1 MNKLLDAPNRSDT
14 SGEMSAPV
22 LLWYKRD
29 LRVTDHP
36 ALAIAG
42 PHVLPVYIIEPD
54 YWALSDTS
62 ARQWAFTAE
71 ALHSLRAELAELGQ
85 PLIIR
90 KGEAIAELSRLCRR
104 FKIKRMVSHEETGNA
119 WTYARD
125 RRVGAWARAQGIDW
139 QEVPQC
145 AVVRRLASRDGWQG
159 ARNRFI
165 RQGRAETPEAL
176 EPVCTTDLPDRLP
189 DARGLGMASDPCA
202 HRQNGSH
209 RAARAT
215 LDSFLATRAEGYRA
229 KMSSPLT
236 GERACSRLSPYLALG
251 VLSVREVELARQAA
265 PVDRAGWKAS
275 MTSFAKRL
283 AWRDHFIQK
292 LEDEPALEQRCL
304 HPAHEGLRDTD
315 SARLTAWASGQT
327 GVPFV
332 DACMRYLTATGWL
345 NFRMRAMLMSF
356 ASYHL
361 WLDWRDTGAVLARR
375 FTDYEPGIHWS
386 QCQMQSGTTGINTLR
401 IYNPVKQGHDQDP
414 EGRFIRAW
422 VPELAQIAPAH
433 LHEPWTAPNAGAV
446 LGTRYPEPLVDLA
459 QAARRARDVM
469 WGLRK
474 DAGFGDA
481 AREIAVKHASRARGT
496 DRSSA
501 GAKRAATRKRPSKK
515 GSDPAQL
522 SFDL

>member
-1 MNKLLDAPNRSDT
+1 
-14 SGEMSAPV
+14 MSAPV
-22 LLWYKRD
+22 LLWFKRD
-29 LRVTDHP
+29 LRISDHP
-36 ALAIAG
+36 ALAQAG
-42 PHVLPVYIIEPD
+42 ARVLPVYVIEPE
-54 YWALSDTS
+54 YWALPDTS

-71 ALHSLRAELAELGQ
+71 ALESLRAELAGLGQ

-90 KGEAIAELSRLCRR
+90 KGEAVAELARLCRR
-104 FKIKRMVSHEETGNA
+104 FRVTHMVSHEETGNA

-125 RRVGAWARAQGIDW
+125 RRVAAWARANGVAW

-145 AVVRRLASRDGWQG
+145 AVVRRLRSRDGWQG
-159 ARNRFI
+159 ARTAFI
-165 RQGRAETPEAL
+165 RQGEALTPEAL
-176 EPVCTTDLPDRLP
+176 EPVCTSDLPDRLP
-189 DARGLGMASDPCA
+189 EPRALGLAPDACA
-202 HRQNGSH
+202 HRQRGSH

-215 LDSFLATRAEGYRA
+215 LDSFLTSRAEGYRA

-251 VLSVREVELARQAA
+251 VLSVREVELARQAT
-265 PVDRAGWKAS
+265 PVDRPGWKAS

-292 LEDEPALEQRCL
+292 LEDEPALEYRCL
-304 HPAHEGLRDTD
+304 HPAHEGLRGADA
-315 SARLTAWASGQT
+315 ARLAAWADGQT

-361 WLDWRDTGAVLARR
+361 WLDWRATGAVLARR

-386 QCQMQSGTTGINTLR
+386 QVQMQSGTTGINTLR
-401 IYNPVKQGHDQDP
+401 IYNPVKQGYDQDP

-422 VPELAQIAPAH
+422 VPELKAIAPAH
-433 LHEPWTAPNAGAV
+433 LQEPWTAPNAGAV
-446 LGTRYPEPLVDLA
+446 LGKRYSEPVVDLA
-459 QAARRARDVM
+459 QAAKHARDVM
-469 WGLRK
+469 WGMRK
-474 DAGFGDA
+474 QTGFGET
-481 AREIAVKHASRARGT
+481 ARAIAVKHASRAGDA

-501 GAKRAATRKRPSKK
+501 GSKRAATRKRP
-515 GSDPAQL
+515 DPAQL

>member
-1 MNKLLDAPNRSDT
+1 
-14 SGEMSAPV
+14 MSAPV
-22 LLWYKRD
+22 LLWFKRD
-29 LRVTDHP
+29 LRITDHP
-36 ALAIAG
+36 ALATAG
-42 PHVLPVYIIEPD
+42 PRVLPVYVIEPE
-54 YWALSDTS
+54 YWSLSDTS

-71 ALHSLRAELAELGQ
+71 ALESLRTELADLGQ
-85 PLIIR
+85 PLVIR
-90 KGEAIAELSRLCRR
+90 TGDTVTELARLCRR
-104 FKIKRMVSHEETGNA
+104 FKIDRMVSHEETGNA

-125 RRVGAWARAQGIDW
+125 RRVGAWARANGVAW

-159 ARNRFI
+159 ARSRFM
-165 RQGRAETPEAL
+165 RAGAVEAPQAL
-176 EPVCTTDLPDRLP
+176 EPVCTADLPDRLP
-189 DARGLGMASDPCA
+189 DARALGMAPDPCPN
-202 HRQNGSH
+202 RQTGSH

-215 LDSFLATRAEGYRA
+215 LDSFLTSRADGYRA

-236 GERACSRLSPYLALG
+236 AERACSRLSPYLALG
-251 VLSVREVELARQAA
+251 VLSVREVELARQAT
-265 PVDRAGWKAS
+265 PVDRPGWKAG

-292 LEDEPALEQRCL
+292 LEDEPALEHRCL
-304 HPAHEGLRDTD
+304 HPALEGLRSSD
-315 SARLTAWASGQT
+315 AGRLAAWADGQT

-332 DACMRYLTATGWL
+332 DACMRYLNATGWL

-361 WLDWRDTGAVLARR
+361 WLDWRETGAVLARR

-386 QCQMQSGTTGINTLR
+386 QVQMQSGTTGINTLR
-401 IYNPVKQGHDQDP
+401 IYNPVKQGNDQDP

-422 VPELAQIAPAH
+422 VPELRLISSNYLQA
-433 LHEPWTAPNAGAV
+433 PWTAPNATKV
-446 LGTRYPEPLVDLA
+446 LGQRYPEPVVDLTRAA
-459 QAARRARDVM
+459 QQARDTM

-474 DAGFGDA
+474 SAGFGDA
-481 AREIAVKHASRARGT
+481 ARVIAEKHASRARGT

-501 GAKRAATRKRPSKK
+501 GAKRAAQRKRADRSSP
-515 GSDPAQL
+515 DPAQL